1 MQQSEECRNKKTMVK
16 NAKKEKRKKEKKNA
30 KMHHSRNAILSLLK
44 RMRLDTKK
52 SKKA

>member
-1 MQQSEECRNKKTMVK
+1 VSKQEDNGEKCK
-16 NAKKEKRKKEKKNA
+16 KKEKRKKEKKNA